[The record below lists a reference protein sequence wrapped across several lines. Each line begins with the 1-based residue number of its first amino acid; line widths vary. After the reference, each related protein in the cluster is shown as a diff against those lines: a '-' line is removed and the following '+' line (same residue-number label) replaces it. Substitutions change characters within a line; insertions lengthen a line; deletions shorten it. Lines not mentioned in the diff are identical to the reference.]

1 MDPALL
7 RAWRLSH
14 GLSRRAMAEM
24 TGVPERTLEGLEAGR
39 SVNTSPWWVPLERM
53 TAMMDRIEVLEAAI
67 ICASSQ

>member
-1 MDPALL
+1 
-7 RAWRLSH
+7 
-14 GLSRRAMAEM
+14 MAEM